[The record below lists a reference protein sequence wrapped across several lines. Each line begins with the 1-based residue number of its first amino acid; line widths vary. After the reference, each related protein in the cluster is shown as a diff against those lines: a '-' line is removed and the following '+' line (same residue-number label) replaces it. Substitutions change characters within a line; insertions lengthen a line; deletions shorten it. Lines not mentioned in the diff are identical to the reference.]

1 MYTTAI
7 ITLREFLEAFLI
19 IGVFL
24 GISRKLKL
32 KRELEI
38 FLASTIGIGL
48 SLVLAVGVYSLGDKA
63 RTIFSH
69 ENAEILE
76 GYLQI
81 FSGIF
86 IAYVVMSLHGLLK
99 KGSSGKL
106 IQAHQKL
113 VNNKFDLS
121 LFLTIIF
128 MVLREGFE
136 IALFTASTSLFAT
149 FIQNLIGLA
158 IGFVS
163 AGIVATMTFF
173 AFMKFSI
180 GKIYKFT
187 EYAIVVLGASLVQR
201 GITELFE
208 VYFNIRLSDIFSLPT
223 HFLPSEESLLGHLL
237 KAFVGI
243 DNELSIPRIMI
254 MAMYITILYLYF
266 RRRAKLS

>member
-7 ITLREFLEAFLI
+7 ISLREFLEAFLI
-19 IGVFL
+19 IGVFF
-24 GISRKLKL
+24 GISRKLGL

-38 FLASTIGIGL
+38 TIASILGIAL
-48 SLVLAVGVYSLGDKA
+48 SLLMAIAVYSLGDKA
-63 RTIFSH
+63 RAIFNE
-69 ENAEILE
+69 ENTELLE

-106 IQAHQKL
+106 IAAHQKL
-113 VNNKFDLS
+113 VDNKFDFS
-121 LFLTIIF
+121 LFLTIVF

-136 IALFTASTSLFAT
+136 IALFTASTSLFST
-149 FIQNLIGLA
+149 FIQNFLGLMVGFFSAA
-158 IGFVS
+158 ILAS
-163 AGIVATMTFF
+163 MTFL

-180 GKIYKFT
+180 GKIYKYT
-187 EYAIVVLGASLVQR
+187 EYAIVVLGASLVQH

-208 VYFNIRLSDIFSLPT
+208 VYFDVHLSDIMSIPT
-223 HFLPSEESLLGHLL
+223 GFLPSEESLIGHLL

-243 DNELSIPRIMI
+243 DHELSVPRLLI
-254 MAMYITILYLYF
+254 MAMYISVLYLYF
-266 RRRAKLS
+266 KKREQLS